1 MRVALVLGLCLV
13 ALAAEA
19 TARDKI
25 KDPATVASVREAEVP
40 RLNDVAVTIM
50 AGAPRDTA
58 LSIAEDIAAVLDD
71 SDRLRVIPM
80 VGKGPAQ
87 SIKDVLYLRGVD
99 MGITQANIL
108 KHLAK
113 TGEFGPDLEGRIA
126 YVAKLFNEEMHVLVR
141 SDIDDLAALKGRPV
155 NFGVEGSGA
164 EMTARLVF
172 QALGIEVAERHLDEA
187 DAIEQVKS
195 GKLAATVVL
204 TGKPAPVLAH
214 LDDVSGLKLLGVRYA
229 SGLEDEYYPA
239 TLTHEDYPK
248 LIPEGTSIDTL
259 SVCAVLITFNW
270 KDDNPRYK
278 KLAKFVDSFFANFDS
293 FLTAP
298 RHPKWREVN
307 YAATLEG
314 WQRSPLSQ
322 VWVDKGLAGMPKASA
337 QNQFDAF
344 LAKKTSAAGAPI
356 SEAERASLFRDFL
369 EWSKSNNSN

>member
-1 MRVALVLGLCLV
+1 MRIALVIGLCLV
-13 ALAAEA
+13 AVVAEA
-19 TARDKI
+19 AARDKT
-25 KDPATVASVREAEVP
+25 KDSATAESVREAKVP
-40 RLNDVAVTIM
+40 RLNDAAVTIM

-71 SDRLRVIPM
+71 GDRLRVIPM

-87 SIKDVLYLRGVD
+87 SIQDVLYLRGVD

-113 TGEFGPDLEGRIA
+113 TDEFGPDLEGRIA

-141 SDIDDLAALKGRPV
+141 SDIADLESLKGRPV
-155 NFGVEGSGA
+155 NFGVQGSGA

-172 QALGIEVAERHLDEA
+172 EALGIDVVERHLDEA
-187 DAIEQVKS
+187 QAIEQVKS
-195 GKLAATVVL
+195 GKIAATVVL

-214 LDDVSGLKLLGVRYA
+214 LDDVNGLRLLGVRYA
-229 SGLEDEYYPA
+229 PGLEEEYYPA

-248 LIPEGTSIDTL
+248 LIPEGASVDTL

-270 KDDNPRYK
+270 KGDNPRYK
-278 KLAKFVDSFFANFDS
+278 KLAKFVDGFFANFDS

-307 YAATLEG
+307 FAATLEG
-314 WQRSPLSQ
+314 WQRSPLAQ
-322 VWVDKGLAGMPKASA
+322 EWVDKAVAGQPKSTA
-337 QNQFDAF
+337 QSQFDTF
-344 LAKKTSAAGAPI
+344 LARKTSAAGAPI
-356 SEAERASLFRDFL
+356 SDAERASLFRDFL